1 MRERVGLKAQ
11 TTGFATNLRMRD
23 ERGELC
29 HKKAQKAQ
37 REMSLCLCAFVVKFA
52 LEIQLQPKLEL
63 PRVEGG
69 GWATVVAAV
78 VGALVE
84 CPHVVDEW

>member
-11 TTGFATNLRMRD
+11 TTGFRDQTFGCGRQGFSCVYPQITQITQNLCN
-23 ERGELC
+23 LWI
-29 HKKAQKAQ
+29 
-37 REMSLCLCAFVVKFA
+37 A
-52 LEIQLQPKLEL
+52 LLEVQFQPKLEL

-69 GWATVVAAV
+69 GRTAVVAAV